1 MEQVKN
7 ETYKQAFLSRERG
20 VRTARVLFDYYIDVA
35 DSRGYLRR
43 RKSEIAAA
51 LNVSDRTV
59 ANYILTLRSL
69 DLIKRK
75 YDGRTVLN
83 PDYFFT
89 GNAAELEA
97 AKKVYTEFNSDDI
110 YQKKEGKRNEK
121 RRIKEQQTI

>member
-1 MEQVKN
+1 MEVKN

-69 DLIKRK
+69 NLIKRK

-110 YQKKEGKRNEK
+110 YQKKEGKNNGKRN
-121 RRIKEQQTI
+121 